1 MGTRTMT
8 EFNIQGNGE
17 PGTGKAETDNVPVG
31 LRNCFRTECRAVGL
45 RIHRARNGPGGHENT
60 AGAAGDHFFG
70 AAGAGS

>member
-31 LRNCFRTECRAVGL
+31 
-45 RIHRARNGPGGHENT
+45 PGGHENT